1 MTSSPD
7 AGSLPDRPY
16 ETAEAAVG
24 NGADGGPEL
33 TEDIAQQ
40 AATGISSPDADDH
53 AGEQA
58 PASEGA
64 LPH

>member
-1 MTSSPD
+1 MTSTPD
-7 AGSLPDRPY
+7 VDDQAPRPY
-16 ETAEAAVG
+16 EDAEAELG

-33 TEDIAQQ
+33 TEDVAQQ

-64 LPH
+64 LPD

>member
-1 MTSSPD
+1 MTPSPD
-7 AGSLPDRPY
+7 ADSPPNRPY

-24 NGADGGPEL
+24 GGPDGGPEL
-33 TEDIAQQ
+33 AEDVAQQ
-40 AATGISSPDADDH
+40 AATGISSPDAGDH

-64 LPH
+64 LPD